1 VPCSFNSLHSLG
13 QSRFNVRGNFGWRIL
28 GRVALDHLAL
38 FVHQEFGEIPEVECS
53 PSQINQVF
61 MNLLAN
67 AAQAI
72 AGRGNIWIRTHAVR
86 DTVEIQIEDSGTGM
100 SPETVSQIFDP
111 FFTTKKVGEGTGLG
125 LSIAYG
131 LIQKHNGKIDVKSE
145 MGKGTVFTVVIP
157 IKQRVNKVG

>member
-1 VPCSFNSLHSLG
+1 MDESVFKYTDLHEGIKST
-13 QSRFNVRGNFGWRIL
+13 VRLLNTEFKNRII
-28 GRVALDHLAL
+28 
-38 FVHQEFGEIPEVECS
+38 VHQEFGEIPEVECS
-53 PSQINQVF
+53 PTQINQVF

-72 AGRGNIWIRTHAVR
+72 VGRGNIWIRTRAVR
-86 DTVEIQIEDSGTGM
+86 DSVEVQIEDSGTGM

-131 LIQKHNGKIDVKSE
+131 LIQKHNGKIDVKSQV
-145 MGKGTVFTVVIP
+145 GKGTVFTVVIP
-157 IKQRVNKVG
+157 VSQRVNKVG